1 MAGGWSMAA
10 SIGSNENHAGGARRS
25 AGLGKEGPGGTLL
38 AYLDGL
44 AASVGSYSEPLLGGR
59 QVVFSA
65 TS

>member
-1 MAGGWSMAA
+1 MAGGWSTAA
-10 SIGSNENHAGGARRS
+10 SIGGNENHAGGARRS
-25 AGLGKEGPGGTLL
+25 ELGKEGPSGTLL